1 MRDANK
7 SLNVYMSEI
16 EYNQEPKKESPMHNV
31 LTVRAAVPLT
41 RLVDGHLEFRGI
53 LIINLDLET
62 AVRNLTDAARHL
74 VFLGTGEASGL
85 EGANGPRLLYDPK
98 FQEIQDP
105 TQKKNNSEKA
115 SPFDADDFED
125 ILRRDI
131 NNCAQFNRELT
142 TIFSVTPERAERGS
156 SNDSVLP
163 FEDRGQR
170 FPNDTLAGNRLT
182 LNPAHQFYL
191 IKLDLAHPA
200 DPVVAADFRTKLSE
214 QLLSLRSNSNS
225 IRMRPLVRPGS
236 GLISIRAAQKRE
248 LMNVVDVL
256 ENLPSHE
263 GRVSRRYD
271 EPALCANFAAHF
283 YRVYFDP
290 ARPQRYLALLVGFS
304 DEELTADLSNTR
316 TAAFRTFFIATFL
329 GGAVFLLFLWWF
341 VTRPIHQLTRASE
354 SIAHGDYDTQL
365 PTKKRDEI
373 GTLSRT
379 FAIMVNEVRARDAE
393 IREQNEELDGK
404 VRKRTASLAETRD
417 QLQAAVKARDAFLA
431 TVSHEL
437 RTPLNH
443 IYGYAQLLEVTD
455 LDEEQ
460 RSDLAK
466 LQGSS
471 RHLLRLVKDILDY
484 QKIIMG
490 RLPVSPAT
498 FDITTLLSSV
508 RESNQ
513 SKAEQRNNRLVLQMN
528 GHEGRLFN
536 DENRLR
542 QILDNLVGNACK
554 FNTDG
559 TITIDVKA
567 EGDFFQIAIVDTGV
581 GISQDQIG
589 KLFQPFSKV
598 SDGALNPDGTGL
610 GLVISRELARKMGGD
625 LTVSSVPGQGSSF
638 STRILREMPATDG
651 DDERLVIQ
659 SDTVTVI
666 TELKPKDETV
676 ESQRQSSNH
685 VLVIDDDPN
694 VRELLSWFLTEEGL
708 QVITA
713 SGGTDGIELA
723 ARHTPSVI
731 TLDLIMPDIDGWSVL
746 AALKASERTANIPVV
761 LVTVLDD
768 SHRGYYFGAADYVSK
783 PIEGDRLKQVVRRYC
798 GNETST
804 VLIIDDN
811 PKDREIVRRVLQNDG
826 CRIVEATD
834 GADGLKKFEKS
845 PTDLIILDLVMPV
858 MDGFTFIEEI
868 RRRTKTEMPP
878 IIVLTAKEMT
888 AENRNRLHGMV
899 SEVIQKSPFD
909 RRRFVQEIHR
919 QLDNVR
925 RLL

>member
-1 MRDANK
+1 
-7 SLNVYMSEI
+7 
-16 EYNQEPKKESPMHNV
+16 
-31 LTVRAAVPLT
+31 
-41 RLVDGHLEFRGI
+41 
-53 LIINLDLET
+53 
-62 AVRNLTDAARHL
+62 
-74 VFLGTGEASGL
+74 
-85 EGANGPRLLYDPK
+85 
-98 FQEIQDP
+98 
-105 TQKKNNSEKA
+105 
-115 SPFDADDFED
+115 
-125 ILRRDI
+125 
-131 NNCAQFNRELT
+131 
-142 TIFSVTPERAERGS
+142 
-156 SNDSVLP
+156 
-163 FEDRGQR
+163 
-170 FPNDTLAGNRLT
+170 
-182 LNPAHQFYL
+182 
-191 IKLDLAHPA
+191 
-200 DPVVAADFRTKLSE
+200 
-214 QLLSLRSNSNS
+214 
-225 IRMRPLVRPGS
+225 
-236 GLISIRAAQKRE
+236 
-248 LMNVVDVL
+248 
-256 ENLPSHE
+256 
-263 GRVSRRYD
+263 
-271 EPALCANFAAHF
+271 
-283 YRVYFDP
+283 
-290 ARPQRYLALLVGFS
+290 
-304 DEELTADLSNTR
+304 
-316 TAAFRTFFIATFL
+316 
-329 GGAVFLLFLWWF
+329 
-341 VTRPIHQLTRASE
+341 
-354 SIAHGDYDTQL
+354 
-365 PTKKRDEI
+365 
-373 GTLSRT
+373 
-379 FAIMVNEVRARDAE
+379 
-393 IREQNEELDGK
+393 
-404 VRKRTASLAETRD
+404 
-417 QLQAAVKARDAFLA
+417 
-431 TVSHEL
+431 
-437 RTPLNH
+437 
-443 IYGYAQLLEVTD
+443 
-455 LDEEQ
+455 
-460 RSDLAK
+460 
-466 LQGSS
+466 
-471 RHLLRLVKDILDY
+471 
-484 QKIIMG
+484 
-490 RLPVSPAT
+490 
-498 FDITTLLSSV
+498 
-508 RESNQ
+508 
-513 SKAEQRNNRLVLQMN
+513 
-528 GHEGRLFN
+528 
-536 DENRLR
+536 
-542 QILDNLVGNACK
+542 
-554 FNTDG
+554 
-559 TITIDVKA
+559 
-567 EGDFFQIAIVDTGV
+567 
-581 GISQDQIG
+581 
-589 KLFQPFSKV
+589 
-598 SDGALNPDGTGL
+598 
-610 GLVISRELARKMGGD
+610 
-625 LTVSSVPGQGSSF
+625 VSSVPAQGSSF